1 MQSDWSRRVQ
11 YYLYCALNP
20 NIVLSQENQQRSNS
34 VVELSRNLLMKEE
47 LIIIKKYIFTC
58 NLLLI
63 D

>member
-1 MQSDWSRRVQ
+1 MQSDWSRRAQ

-47 LIIIKKYIFTC
+47 LINY
-58 NLLLI
+58 
-63 D
+63 